1 MQTEIKDIVVK
12 YNDKRGS
19 LIPILQDV
27 QKEYGYLSRESINSV
42 SELTKIPKAE
52 IFGVITFYSIF
63 KLKPQGK
70 YTIRICKGTACHV
83 SGSKTIIDTVRETL
97 KLKPDEDTTDDNLF
111 TVLEV
116 ACLGCCSLAPVIMI
130 EDKTYA
136 KLTAVMIPKVIKSF
150 LEEVNNE

>member
-1 MQTEIKDIVVK
+1 MQTEIKDIVEK
-12 YNDKRGS
+12 YNNKKGS

-27 QKEYGYLSRESINSV
+27 QKAFGYLSRESIVSV

-52 IFGVITFYSIF
+52 IYGVITFYSIF

-83 SGSKTIIDTVRETL
+83 SGSKTIIETVRETL
-97 KLKPDEDTTDDNLF
+97 KLKPGEDTTADNLF

-116 ACLGCCSLAPVIMI
+116 SCLGCCSLAPVIMI

-136 KLTAVMIPKVIKSF
+136 KLTAVMIPKVIKAF
-150 LEEVNNE
+150 LKEVNHG

>member
-136 KLTAVMIPKVIKSF
+136 KLTAVMIPKIIKAF